1 MAGILPLTSDSR
13 ESSRTRSTTSS
24 HPSETKEPQTFPFLK
39 EDVFTDTILVIEGR
53 KIYTHRSLLGYAS
66 PYFTKLLNQAHS
78 AALAEKKSK
87 AELKISDKNYA
98 DFVDMFAFFHPGVC
112 RELNGKFKILTPM
125 QYLVLMKDFVQIR
138 SV

>member
-1 MAGILPLTSDSR
+1 MAGILPVTGDSR
-13 ESSRTRSTTSS
+13 ELSRTKMTASS
-24 HPSETKEPQTFPFLK
+24 QSSETKVSHDLPFLK

-66 PYFTKLLNQAHS
+66 PYFTQLLNQAHS

-87 AELKISDKNYA
+87 AELKIDDRNYA

-112 RELNGKFKILTPM
+112 RELNGRCNLT
-125 QYLVLMKDFVQIR
+125 FETNE
-138 SV
+138 